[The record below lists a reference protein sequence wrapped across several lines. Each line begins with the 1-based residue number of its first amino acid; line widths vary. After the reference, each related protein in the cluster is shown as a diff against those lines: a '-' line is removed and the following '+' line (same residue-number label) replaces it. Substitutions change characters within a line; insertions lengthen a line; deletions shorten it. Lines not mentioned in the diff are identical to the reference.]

1 VAQRL
6 LPLRDKPEEMVSKG
20 SSFHHACPP
29 RSCRCV
35 QRTALTVWRFVSHMQ
50 ILVVSV
56 GAYVCSVLGIILMY
70 VWYAPSLTCKIN
82 ILFITIT
89 LILVLLMTLVSMS
102 TKVKW
107 HALISKRIT
116 NVFEAEFCFCFCFCF
131 LVHEMIRSRQD
142 IWRQG

>member
-1 VAQRL
+1 
-6 LPLRDKPEEMVSKG
+6 
-20 SSFHHACPP
+20 
-29 RSCRCV
+29 
-35 QRTALTVWRFVSHMQ
+35 VWRFVSHMQ

-56 GAYVCSVLGIILMY
+56 GSYVCSVLGIILMY

-116 NVFEAEFCFCFCFCF
+116 NVFEAEFCFCFCF

-142 IWRQG
+142 IWRQD